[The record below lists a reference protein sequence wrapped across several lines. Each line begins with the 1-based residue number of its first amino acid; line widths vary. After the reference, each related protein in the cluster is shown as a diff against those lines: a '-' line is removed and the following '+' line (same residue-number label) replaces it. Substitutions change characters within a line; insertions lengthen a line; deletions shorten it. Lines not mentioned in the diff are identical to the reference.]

1 MSISVVV
8 RGGGD
13 LASGVAYRA
22 FVAGWRVFVVELP
35 QPLAVRRKVSFGQAV
50 YDDSIIVEGIRAVR
64 VLDSQAAIDAT
75 ENGVIPVLVDP
86 LLTSLHTLSPEVLV
100 DARMLKQRAETSL
113 DLARLVI
120 GLGPGFRAGE
130 NCHAVVETKR
140 GPNLG
145 RVYWQ
150 GQAEDDTGIPET
162 VGSQRD
168 TRVIRAPVSG
178 IVAISAKI
186 GDLVTE
192 GETIGQIG
200 EQLITAAF
208 TGVLRGAIHNGLWVE
223 KGTKVG
229 DLDPRQSIDLC
240 FRLSDKALAIG
251 GGVLEAVLSR
261 PDLREGMWN

>member
-1 MSISVVV
+1 L
-8 RGGGD
+8 D
-13 LASGVAYRA
+13 L
-22 FVAGWRVFVVELP
+22 
-35 QPLAVRRKVSFGQAV
+35 
-50 YDDSIIVEGIRAVR
+50 
-64 VLDSQAAIDAT
+64 QAALDAA

-86 LLTSLHTLSPEVLV
+86 MLTCLHTYRPNVLV
-100 DARMLKQRAETSL
+100 DARMLKLPAESSL

-130 NCHAVVETKR
+130 NCHAVIETKR

-150 GQAEDDTGIPET
+150 GQAEDDTGLPET

-168 TRVIRAPVSG
+168 ARVIRAPVSG
-178 IVAISAKI
+178 TVAFSAQI
-186 GDLVTE
+186 GDLVTV
-192 GETIGQIG
+192 GEVIGQVG
-200 EQLITAAF
+200 EELVTAAF

-229 DLDPRQSIDLC
+229 DLDPRQSSNLC
-240 FRLSDKALAIG
+240 FCLSDKALAIG

-261 PDLREGMWN
+261 PDLREGMWA